1 LRRALY
7 LVLSI
12 VTVSFIIM
20 AVYTDTTSRVVYGNY
35 GSERTKTEVFQYLDD
50 EPHFGAITISVK
62 PVMYE
67 SVLTSVWF
75 NFTINIISSTPVNLT
90 IEYIRFYFTPENRSA
105 YLDDE
110 DFPWLVGG
118 MGAYGG
124 IVTVVN
130 ASTVAFR
137 GHVHISPIIIEGEEN
152 ISLDVVVSFELWN
165 HSTYW
170 SGQGGALQILP
181 VEIVPAYL
189 QSEGWFLGMEV
200 TFLIWGI
207 VLINSIRMRLD

>member
-1 LRRALY
+1 
-7 LVLSI
+7 
-12 VTVSFIIM
+12 M
-20 AVYTDTTSRVVYGNY
+20 AVYTDTTARVVYGHY
-35 GSERTKTEVFQYLDD
+35 GRERIEKTEAFQYLDD
-50 EPHFGAITISVK
+50 DSHFGAITIFAQ

-67 SVLTSVWF
+67 SVETTVSF

-90 IEYIRFYFTPENRSA
+90 IEYIRFYFAPENRSA

-118 MGAYGG
+118 MGPYGG

-130 ASTVAFR
+130 ASTVTFR

-200 TFLIWGI
+200 TFLVWGI
-207 VLINSIRMRLD
+207 VLINNIRVRRD